1 MQIHELNNYSGSIG
15 DAYLAADNGSDTG
28 KMKTTALTDPLNA
41 RIDNI
46 IAGPAP
52 SAAEIVDARLG
63 ADEVTYPSLGAA
75 IRDQVTDLK
84 GDLVETNSDLIN
96 LSNLDFIPI
105 KMVWE
110 KGGIDNDTGLLN
122 HEGSLTRSRDITA
135 YKISSYIK
143 VKNNSN
149 VALWLLYYG
158 NEKLTDFQGSYKVEP
173 KTTFELPTN
182 YNYVR
187 FDLRGS
193 LEESKNVTLFGFD
206 YKLLKEINQHES
218 RIAILEEK
226 SYKIPTYYKNH
237 LENKTSEIRNNMM
250 DGGKNSETFVFITD
264 IHWDNND
271 KNSPA
276 LVEYLFDRL
285 NINTI
290 ICGGDIIN
298 EGERGKMAQDMNE
311 CVKLFNF
318 KNSSFSSAFGNHDSN
333 ENEQSEYP
341 DRWFDRNALYALM
354 FKQNGNLANY
364 LTEDDWTFFIDKYD
378 SKTRFIFLDTG
389 KLGYFKQFDALHKA
403 TTSVNEGWKIVIVAH
418 WLYNDAWYQVA
429 YDLRTYVDEYNARG
443 LAQISTVSKQYDCS
457 NSKGE
462 IVTILGGHTHYDLD
476 WSSEKGVPIIITDSD
491 NGVRSHNADY
501 PYQKGTVNEQ
511 CFDVITI
518 DYTKRTVKCVRIGR
532 GADRAYTY

>member
-1 MQIHELNNYSGSIG
+1 MNDEIKVNSENTPRKNLATLGQVK
-15 DAYLAADNGSDTG
+15 DALDKRDKKISSLTEDLDN
-28 KMKTTALTDPLNA
+28 
-41 RIDNI
+41 
-46 IAGPAP
+46 
-52 SAAEIVDARLG
+52 VD
-63 ADEVTYPSLGAA
+63 ESL
-75 IRDQVTDLK
+75 VN
-84 GDLVETNSDLIN
+84 V
-96 LSNLDFIPI
+96 SNLDFAPI
-105 KMVWE
+105 KMTWE
-110 KGGIDNDTGLLN
+110 QGGIDNDTGLLN
-122 HEGSLTRSRDITA
+122 NEGSLTRSRDITA

-173 KTTFELPTN
+173 KTTFEFSKI

-193 LEESKNVTLFGFD
+193 LEESKNIILYGYE

-218 RIAILEEK
+218 RIAILEEN

-250 DGGKNSETFVFITD
+250 DGGINSETFVFITD

-271 KNSPA
+271 KNSPT
-276 LVEYLFDRL
+276 LVKYLMDRL

-298 EGERGKMAQDMNE
+298 EGEREKMAQDMNE
-311 CVKLFNF
+311 CVKMFTF

-364 LTEDDWTFFIDKYD
+364 LTANDWTFFIDKND

-389 KLGYFKQFDALHKA
+389 KLGFFKQFDALHKA
-403 TTSVNEGWKIVIVAH
+403 TISVNEGWKIVIVAH
-418 WLYNDAWYQVA
+418 WLYNDSWYQVA
-429 YDLRTYVDEYNARG
+429 YDLRTYVDAYNARG

-476 WSSEKGVPIIITDSD
+476 WSSEKGIPIIITDSD

-501 PYQKGTVNEQ
+501 PYKKGTVNEQ

-518 DYTKRTVKCVRIGR
+518 DYTKKTVKCVRIGR
-532 GADRAYTY
+532 GIDRTYTY